1 LTESEANLKE
11 WRENL
16 LAALG
21 INGQVWIDVIPE
33 IELIISK
40 QTARPEYEQLLN
52 LIHTLRDET

>member
-16 LAALG
+16 LAAFG
-21 INGQVWIDVIPE
+21 INGQVLIDVIPE

-40 QTARPEYEQLLN
+40 QTAPPELGAAEAEN
-52 LIHTLRDET
+52 RFNFVF